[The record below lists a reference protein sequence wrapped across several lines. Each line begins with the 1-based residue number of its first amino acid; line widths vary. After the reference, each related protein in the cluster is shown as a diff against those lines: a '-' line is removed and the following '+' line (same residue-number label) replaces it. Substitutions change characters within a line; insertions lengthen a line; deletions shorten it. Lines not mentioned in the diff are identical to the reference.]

1 MDEVRQEVD
10 SEMPM
15 TCSGCLYEIVM
26 ANEGRQRAQR
36 FMKVAGSAEVN
47 RKAMKSVQ
55 CVRNRKMHQIS
66 EGMKEIKMLEGKFFD
81 YSSSAEGRSLPEEG
95 VM

>member
-1 MDEVRQEVD
+1 
-10 SEMPM
+10 MPM

-47 RKAMKSVQ
+47 RKANKSAQ

-81 YSSSAEGRSLPEEG
+81 YSNPAEERSLP
-95 VM
+95 